1 MGASKA
7 DSCSPEIQV
16 PLRHRVLSVFTANV
30 AVVFALAG
38 WYGSEQYVMKY
49 NFSRVLEVDM
59 IRLESKILTTRPG
72 SNPEDEARR
81 DHDRAVLLKQIGWAA
96 GIAYAWKYVMYIV
109 ATMLELA
116 ALASATTRHGRTAHI
131 VAAWAILVSTV
142 LTVVAMIMLIK
153 PAFGGI
159 PSLSIRAYLYATLLQ
174 GGYGAILLAV
184 FFRRRRPETQ

>member
-1 MGASKA
+1 MFA
-7 DSCSPEIQV
+7 
-16 PLRHRVLSVFTANV
+16 VLTANV
-30 AVVFALAG
+30 AMAFALAG

-96 GIAYAWKYVMYIV
+96 GIACAWKHVMYIV

-142 LTVVAMIMLIK
+142 LTVVAMIMLVK